1 MIIWH
6 IKHPLIWNNPPS
18 DVAVPLGQPATLG
31 CSATVGQQYN
41 TVSMEPVHAAWIRL
55 VTQIAFLSKTKNSSH
70 FFFNICFNVRFGQEV
85 ESTPG
90 KVEVEQTWTDDDIVT
105 HLRWVRR

>member
-1 MIIWH
+1 MLLGSGLVER
-6 IKHPLIWNNPPS
+6 IKHKLKPNL
-18 DVAVPLGQPATLG
+18 
-31 CSATVGQQYN
+31 
-41 TVSMEPVHAAWIRL
+41 
-55 VTQIAFLSKTKNSSH
+55 
-70 FFFNICFNVRFGQEV
+70 RFGQEV